1 MIFYENVYIV
11 IIVRLRMAKKLPRTY
26 TLSCKDIGS
35 DDCGFSVTTHSVDEV
50 KKAMF
55 AHARY
60 SHPEKLQSMTE
71 EQKTEMLKVIDK
83 KLSKKN

>member
-1 MIFYENVYIV
+1 
-11 IIVRLRMAKKLPRTY
+11 MAKKMPKAY

-50 KKAMF
+50 KKATF

-60 SHPEKLQSMTE
+60 AHPEKLASMSE
-71 EQKTEMLKVIDK
+71 EQKKGMMEMIDK
-83 KLSKKN
+83 KFESKKH